1 MSFDRSSAASEAPD
15 TERPTEIPAVPHDS
29 TDSGE
34 LADVRQPSRE
44 ERIAAYWQARNAA
57 DKEYAAWGDQGERQ
71 APAAVPPD
79 GLTERDDA
87 DRRRETAASS
97 ETSDTGQSG
106 SIETAAL
113 RQRVAELESRNADRD
128 KQLAAAEMKSAE
140 QDQLIADLRSAKAE
154 QDKRLASLETDLGRI
169 TASVLELREQRS
181 ETQPSAELARR
192 AGGGQ
197 TDRAERA
204 EPEHERRLPTDAVN
218 NVIAAV
224 AGGAI
229 TDLAY
234 HVQDLPPE
242 YAGIGA
248 SGLAIGAGIIAVW
261 RERRKAKDDADHRP
275 DS

>member
-1 MSFDRSSAASEAPD
+1 MSFDRSSTIDEAPD
-15 TERPTEIPAVPHDS
+15 TQRPTETPAVQPRDVPDS
-29 TDSGE
+29 TE
-34 LADVRQPSRE
+34 LEAVRLPTRE

-57 DKEYAAWGDQGERQ
+57 DREYAAWGDRGQHQ
-71 APAAVPPD
+71 DATAAPPD

-87 DRRRETAASS
+87 DRSRETAASS
-97 ETSDTGQSG
+97 ETSDTSQSG
-106 SIETAAL
+106 SIETDAL

-128 KQLAAAEMKSAE
+128 KQLAAAEAKSAE
-140 QDQLIADLRSAKAE
+140 QDQLIADLRSARAE
-154 QDKRLASLETDLGRI
+154 QDKRIASLETDLGRI
-169 TASVLELREQRS
+169 AASVQELREQRS
-181 ETQPSAELARR
+181 EAQPSAELARR

-197 TDRAERA
+197 ADRAERA

-261 RERRKAKDDADHRP
+261 RERRKAKDDADH
-275 DS
+275 